1 MSFDSEWSQLKADAA
16 GQQSAHTRLNQL
28 PADVGGGGG
37 ASATSGGGGSDL
49 VVRQD
54 DLGAVGHEA
63 FVLHGELQ
71 KVADIAGAG
80 ADKDGVGSSM
90 QAAKALS
97 DHNFTMGGALSTT
110 VSVWSSQVKTVLQMC
125 AHISNHLDYSKKAH
139 GNDDAQIAAS
149 LRNRD
154 GSAVSVSEISKSV
167 K

>member
-16 GQQSAHTRLNQL
+16 GRQSAHTRLNQSA
-28 PADVGGGGG
+28 ADGGGGGGG
-37 ASATSGGGGSDL
+37 ADTKSGAPDL
-49 VVRQD
+49 VVHQD

-63 FVLHGELQ
+63 FVLHGGLQ

-80 ADKDGVGSSM
+80 ANKEGVGSSM

-97 DHNFTMGGALSTT
+97 DHNFAMGEALSTT

-125 AHISNHLDYSKKAH
+125 AHISNHLDYSKKRHA
-139 GNDDAQIAAS
+139 DDDVLIAAS

-154 GSAVSVSEISKSV
+154 GSAVSVSEISKLV

>member
-1 MSFDSEWSQLKADAA
+1 MTFDSEWSQLKADAA
-16 GQQSAHTRLNQL
+16 GRQSAHTRLNQL
-28 PADVGGGGG
+28 PADGGGSGADGG
-37 ASATSGGGGSDL
+37 KAASDL
-49 VVRQD
+49 VVHQD

-80 ADKDGVGSSM
+80 ANKDGVGSSM

-97 DHNFTMGGALSTT
+97 DHNFTMGDALSTT

-125 AHISNHLDYSKKAH
+125 AHISNHLDYSKKRH
-139 GNDDAQIAAS
+139 TSDDELIAAS

-154 GSAVSVSEISKSV
+154 GSAVSVSEISKLV